1 MSENPLVSVLCAS
14 FNHEKFVGYFI
25 NSLINQTYTNW
36 ELVIVDDCSTDN
48 NVAEIK
54 RINDQRIHV
63 FQQDFNQGPGA
74 ALNKAFSES
83 KGEIIVEIASDDMLE
98 PNYLKYVVSNFSSR
112 KDIGVIY
119 SSVYIVDENNKKYD
133 EWKIDSSL
141 NRITLLNQFF
151 YRYNEL
157 LSPGLAV
164 RREIYGSIIPM
175 DASLIQ
181 HQDYQW
187 HILFLLKHECL
198 ISSVS
203 YVDYRVLKS
212 ERVSLGGNSI
222 SRDNRMRLEI
232 SRLMDTFLFIKDFKL
247 IKEITGSDLCDKL
260 SSECY
265 EFIWGYSALT
275 CETLEKRQWGY
286 NLISKVYADEKLR
299 KLLHDEIGFTFADFL
314 GLAKINYYH
323 YPTFFELKKKAIKKR
338 LNKLLKRGE
347 ASDGK

>member
-1 MSENPLVSVLCAS
+1 MSENPLISVLCAS

-25 NSLINQTYTNW
+25 NSLINQTYSNW

-54 RINDQRIHV
+54 KINDPRIHI
-63 FQQDFNQGPGA
+63 FQQEFNQGPGA
-74 ALNKAFSES
+74 ALNKAFEES
-83 KGEIIVEIASDDMLE
+83 KGEIIVEIASDDLLE
-98 PNYLKYVVSNFSSR
+98 PEYLNYVVTNFAE
-112 KDIGVIY
+112 KKEIGVIY
-119 SSVYIVDENNKKYD
+119 SSVYVVDENNNKYD
-133 EWKIDSSL
+133 EWKIDSNL
-141 NRITLLNQFF
+141 NRITLLHQFF
-151 YRYNEL
+151 YHFNAL

-187 HILFLLKHECL
+187 HILFLLNHECL
-198 ISSVS
+198 ISPVS

-212 ERVSLGGNSI
+212 ERVSLGGNSV

-232 SRLMDTFLFIKDFKL
+232 SRLMDTFLLIKDLKE
-247 IKEITGSDLCDKL
+247 IKEITGSQLCDKL
-260 SSECY
+260 PPECY

-286 NLISKVYADEKLR
+286 NLISKVYADENLR
-299 KLLHDEIGFTFADFL
+299 KILYEKIDFKFADFL

-323 YPTFFELKKKAIKKR
+323 YPTFYERKKKGFKKR
-338 LNKLLKRGE
+338 LNKLFKKGE
-347 ASDGK
+347 ASDAN